1 MLKHPLLPLAGSERT
16 SRKEHLAAVD
26 QRLQH
31 RAKSESDVVEGQL
44 VRAGLDD
51 SEAGATTAEYGIVM
65 LAAVGFAGL
74 LVVILKSEEVRQ
86 MLLGIVQ
93 TALSTGA

>member
-1 MLKHPLLPLAGSERT
+1 MTDPVKNTAEPMAGELLP
-16 SRKEHLAAVD
+16 
-26 QRLQH
+26 
-31 RAKSESDVVEGQL
+31 
-44 VRAGLDD
+44 AGLDD
-51 SEAGATTAEYGIVM
+51 PEAGATTAEYGIVM

-93 TALSTGA
+93 NALSTGA

>member
-1 MLKHPLLPLAGSERT
+1 MTEPVKNTAEPLAGE
-16 SRKEHLAAVD
+16 L
-26 QRLQH
+26 LP
-31 RAKSESDVVEGQL
+31 
-44 VRAGLDD
+44 AGLDD
-51 SEAGATTAEYGIVM
+51 PEAGATTAEYGIVM

-93 TALSTGA
+93 NALSTGA